1 MSKTRSVSPR
11 LLAADIAAQYGTLSQ
26 VEAVALGG
34 SWASGTAEPGS
45 DIDLYAYTTAEI
57 PMEARAALVQAR
69 ATYAEVDN
77 RFWEPGD
84 EWIEAESGIHVDV
97 MFRSTAWIAEQLDR
111 VLRCH
116 EASIGYSTCLWH
128 NVASSKALYDRNGWF
143 ATLQC
148 TAQQP
153 YPEALRCAIIAKN
166 YPILRQTASSYRYQ
180 LKHAVAREDWVSV
193 NHRVAAL
200 LASYFDILFA
210 VNRTLHPGE
219 KRLVKMAQAQCERL
233 PEGMSQQVAA
243 LIGTVGK
250 NPCPVVDRADALLD
264 SLDDLL
270 KAEGLLTTDGHLID
284 G

>member
-1 MSKTRSVSPR
+1 V
-11 LLAADIAAQYGTLSQ
+11 AADIAAQYGTLSQ

-45 DIDLYAYTTAEI
+45 DIDLYVYTVAEI
-57 PMEARAALVQAR
+57 PVEVRAELVQAR

-77 RFWEPGD
+77 QFWEPGD
-84 EWIEAESGIHVDV
+84 EWIEAETGIHVDV
-97 MFRSTAWIAEQLDR
+97 MFRSTAWIENQLDR
-111 VLRCH
+111 VLRRY

-128 NVASSKALYDRNGWF
+128 NVAFSKALYDRNGWF
-143 ATLQC
+143 ATLQH

-153 YPEALRCAIIAKN
+153 YPEALRRAIIAKN
-166 YPILRQTASSYRYQ
+166 YPILRQTASSYQYQ

-210 VNRTLHPGE
+210 VNRKLHPGE

-233 PEGMSQQVAA
+233 PIGMGRQVRA
-243 LIGTVGK
+243 LVRTVCQD
-250 NPCPVVDRADALLD
+250 PCPVIDKADALLD

-270 KAEGLLTTDGHLID
+270 NVEGLLTPEGHLVGVGSSD
-284 G
+284 